1 MRLAFTC
8 HLEVEFHISIVG
20 PLKKIRTLPQFNSGK
35 MLALRFYEMFV
46 VHIFAIWLSLPV
58 VAHVEDEC
66 VKNYVL
72 KKIGIVMFVF
82 SVLPLSLS
90 LSLNFRPM
98 LRLKDLEF
106 SA

>member
-72 KKIGIVMFVF
+72 KKIGIVIFVF
-82 SVLPLSLS
+82 LFSLSLS